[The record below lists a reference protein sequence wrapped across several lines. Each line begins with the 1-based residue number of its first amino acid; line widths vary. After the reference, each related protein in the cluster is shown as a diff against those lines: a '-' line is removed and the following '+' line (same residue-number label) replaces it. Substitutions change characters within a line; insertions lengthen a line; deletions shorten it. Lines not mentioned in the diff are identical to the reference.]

1 MNRAPRSEF
10 LAGVR
15 AEAPI
20 LLGVAPFGMIYGALA
35 IAAGLP
41 HNAAQA
47 MSTIVFAGSAQ
58 FIATQ
63 LIATGT
69 PPVVILL
76 TTLVVNLRHM
86 LYSAS
91 VAPYLQRL
99 SLRHKALLAYLL
111 TDEAYVVAITRFQD
125 RDADAGKH
133 WYLLG
138 AGLAL
143 WGTWQLSTA
152 AGIFLGSQ
160 VPPTWSLDFTL
171 PLTFIALLIPTVS
184 DRPALAAAFAAGA
197 VAVIGAGWPY
207 KTGLLAAALTG
218 IAVGMWAE
226 ARSRSVVHVRRD
238 AMATEKCPTG
248 LEALAGLLGG
258 GRNRLKPLIR
268 SRETFSRAVV
278 HTGRD
283 AATDEN
289 SGGGSHAAEA
299 SGMGARPAISQ
310 DTVGQVGGVT

>member
-1 MNRAPRSEF
+1 MTPTSRSEF

-41 HNAAQA
+41 RDAAQA
-47 MSTIVFAGSAQ
+47 MSAIVFAGSAQ

-69 PPVVILL
+69 PPLVILL
-76 TTLVVNLRHM
+76 TTLVVNLRHI

-99 SLRHKALLAYLL
+99 SIGRKALLAYLL
-111 TDEAYVVAITRFQD
+111 TDEAYAVGILRYQNGA
-125 RDADAGKH
+125 ASAGRHSAPRRSEH

-143 WGTWQLSTA
+143 WCTWQLSTA

-160 VPPTWSLDFTL
+160 MPPTWSLDFTL

-184 DRPALAAAFAAGA
+184 DRPALVAALAAGA

-218 IAVGMWAE
+218 IAVGVWAE
-226 ARSRSVVHVRRD
+226 TRQNASRQHG
-238 AMATEKCPTG
+238 AILPG
-248 LEALAGLLGG
+248 FEALAGLVGKT
-258 GRNRLKPLIR
+258 RNRLKPR
-268 SRETFSRAVV
+268 FRPTHSPSA
-278 HTGRD
+278 GQD
-283 AATDEN
+283 ASQEK
-289 SGGGSHAAEA
+289 SEEA
-299 SGMGARPAISQ
+299 
-310 DTVGQVGGVT
+310 

>member
-35 IAAGLP
+35 VAAGLP
-41 HNAAQA
+41 RDAAQA
-47 MSTIVFAGSAQ
+47 MSAIVFAGSAQ

-69 PPVVILL
+69 PPLVILL

-125 RDADAGKH
+125 GDAGAGKH

-143 WGTWQLSTA
+143 WCTWQVSTA

-171 PLTFIALLIPTVS
+171 PLTFIALLIPTVA
-184 DRPALAAAFAAGA
+184 DRPALAAALAAGA

-218 IAVGMWAE
+218 IAVGLWAD
-226 ARSRSVVHVRRD
+226 ARSRSVVPAGRD
-238 AMATEKCPTG
+238 ANAKPPHGTAPVGEKRPTG

-258 GRNRLKPLIR
+258 GRNRLKPLVQ
-268 SRETFSRAVV
+268 SREAFPM
-278 HTGRD
+278 
-283 AATDEN
+283 E
-289 SGGGSHAAEA
+289 
-299 SGMGARPAISQ
+299 ARPAGSQ
-310 DTVGQVGGVT
+310 DQADQAGGLS

>member
-1 MNRAPRSEF
+1 MTTTPRSEF

-35 IAAGLP
+35 VAAGLP
-41 HNAAQA
+41 RDAAQA
-47 MSTIVFAGSAQ
+47 MSAIVFAGSAQ

-63 LIATGT
+63 LFATGT

-91 VAPYLQRL
+91 VAPYLQKL

-125 RDADAGKH
+125 GDAGAGKH
-133 WYLLG
+133 WFLLG

-143 WGTWQLSTA
+143 WSTWQVSTA

-171 PLTFIALLIPTVS
+171 PLTFIALLIPTVA
-184 DRPALAAAFAAGA
+184 DRPALAAALAAGA

-226 ARSRSVVHVRRD
+226 ARQNASRQHGDMLQADTKHPERSSGV
-238 AMATEKCPTG
+238 
-248 LEALAGLLGG
+248 LL
-258 GRNRLKPLIR
+258 R
-268 SRETFSRAVV
+268 SRRMRACIEQSCFRVAASFDCV
-278 HTGRD
+278 RHTTPVYAQD
-283 AATDEN
+283 ASPDKNE
-289 SGGGSHAAEA
+289 EA
-299 SGMGARPAISQ
+299 
-310 DTVGQVGGVT
+310 